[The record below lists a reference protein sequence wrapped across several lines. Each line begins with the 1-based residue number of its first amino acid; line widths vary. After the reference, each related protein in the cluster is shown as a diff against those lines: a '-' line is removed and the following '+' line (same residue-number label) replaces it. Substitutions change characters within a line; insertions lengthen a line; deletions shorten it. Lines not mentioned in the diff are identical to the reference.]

1 MILLLI
7 DFILMLMKTVT
18 APPPGLRDIL
28 KAEGPAAFAK
38 AVRAK
43 KELLLMDTTFRDAH
57 QSLLA
62 TRVRT
67 HDLLKISPFVAHKF
81 NNLYALENWGG
92 ATFDVSLR
100 FLHECPWERL
110 EAMRALIP
118 NVPFQ
123 MLLRGANAV
132 GYTNYPDNVVYKFCE
147 MSVSNELLLSL
158 KDVINVVA
166 LILF

>member
-1 MILLLI
+1 M
-7 DFILMLMKTVT
+7 
-18 APPPGLRDIL
+18 RDIL
-28 KAEGPAAFAK
+28 VKDGPKAFAK
-38 AVRAK
+38 AVRSK
-43 KELLLMDTTFRDAH
+43 KQLLLMDTTFRDAH

-67 HDLLKISPFVAHKF
+67 HDLLKISPYVAHKF

-92 ATFDVSLR
+92 ATFDVALR

-110 EAMRALIP
+110 EEMRKRIP

-132 GYTNYPDNVVYKFCE
+132 GYTNYPDNVVFKFCDL
-147 MSVSNELLLSL
+147 SVSIGQVCVRQSL
-158 KDVINVVA
+158 RMRFFIDD
-166 LILF
+166 LFVS